1 MDVSLSST
9 DPMNPFL
16 SEQGFVDVFTTAGAP
31 VRTLANGSY
40 HSTVP
45 DYPDQPW
52 GVALAPANFGNWSN
66 MLLVGNVFDGT
77 INVFNP
83 TTGDFL
89 EQLQTE
95 TGSPIVLPGLQ
106 ALTFGNGGG
115 ATSAGGANDLFF
127 TSAPSGAGSGLF
139 GSLTVGTAAVVQELG
154 SLNVVPRAIQGFQPN
169 TSTKF
174 LLATLFDP
182 HSPPSDFQALI
193 DWGDGTA
200 LTPGTITEQAG
211 GVLAISGTHTY
222 TATTSFPPPF
232 RVIIRDGIGPSVVVG
247 NPANPY
253 TAPIRT
259 IPLTLQAEA
268 GVPLPLGTLVAR
280 FFDENPL
287 ATAQQFQALIDWGD
301 GTATTTGTIVQ
312 NGSLYDILGGH
323 TYVQAGLFTVTVTVN
338 NADGTPITILS
349 SVNVL
354 PGNPIQISPI
364 PSPLTVTQGQRFV
377 GAVATFKDSDGGKL
391 ASAFT
396 VQINWGDGTSSAG
409 SVVGVGSL
417 ATFHFE
423 VLGSHQFARA
433 GTFEITVLVHDKDGD
448 VASNAAFTQTNLV
461 TDPDS
466 NLIDAWGMAVSSSG
480 SFWVADNATGEVTL
494 YDAAGTPQ
502 MPPIT
507 IPIPPSSTAATATP
521 TGIVFNSTSA
531 FALGPNG
538 SDGAA
543 TFIVA
548 TEEGALAAWN
558 SSLATAELVA
568 NNSGVG
574 AVYTGLA
581 TGSVGGKNYLYA
593 ADFHN
598 GVIDVFNTKFNQ
610 VTLAG
615 TFTDPLLPPPLAG
628 VPGYAPF
635 NVQNIGGEL
644 YVTYALQDAVQRGDQ
659 PGVGNGFVDVFSTS
673 GKFLKRLASGGALN
687 SPWGLALAPP
697 TFAAFSNAL
706 LVGNF
711 GDGQIAA
718 YNPTNGQF
726 LGELADLSGTP
737 LTMRPSTTSFSRPA
751 PTIRRMGFWA
761 FSLSIRPTPRRP
773 P

>member
-1 MDVSLSST
+1 M
-9 DPMNPFL
+9 
-16 SEQGFVDVFTTAGAP
+16 
-31 VRTLANGSY
+31 
-40 HSTVP
+40 
-45 DYPDQPW
+45 
-52 GVALAPANFGNWSN
+52 
-66 MLLVGNVFDGT
+66 
-77 INVFNP
+77 
-83 TTGDFL
+83 
-89 EQLQTE
+89 
-95 TGSPIVLPGLQ
+95 
-106 ALTFGNGGG
+106 
-115 ATSAGGANDLFF
+115 
-127 TSAPSGAGSGLF
+127 
-139 GSLTVGTAAVVQELG
+139 
-154 SLNVVPRAIQGFQPN
+154 
-169 TSTKF
+169 
-174 LLATLFDP
+174 
-182 HSPPSDFQALI
+182 
-193 DWGDGTA
+193 
-200 LTPGTITEQAG
+200 
-211 GVLAISGTHTY
+211 
-222 TATTSFPPPF
+222 
-232 RVIIRDGIGPSVVVG
+232 
-247 NPANPY
+247 
-253 TAPIRT
+253 
-259 IPLTLQAEA
+259 
-268 GVPLPLGTLVAR
+268 
-280 FFDENPL
+280 
-287 ATAQQFQALIDWGD
+287 
-301 GTATTTGTIVQ
+301 
-312 NGSLYDILGGH
+312 
-323 TYVQAGLFTVTVTVN
+323 
-338 NADGTPITILS
+338 
-349 SVNVL
+349 
-354 PGNPIQISPI
+354 
-364 PSPLTVTQGQRFV
+364 
-377 GAVATFKDSDGGKL
+377 
-391 ASAFT
+391 
-396 VQINWGDGTSSAG
+396 
-409 SVVGVGSL
+409 GSL

-466 NLIDAWGMAVSSSG
+466 NLIDALGMAVSNSG

-538 SDGAA
+538 SDGPA

-548 TEEGALAAWN
+548 TEDGGLPAWN

-737 LTMRPSTTSFSRPA
+737 LTMDGLRSLAFGNGQANAALNDLFSRPA